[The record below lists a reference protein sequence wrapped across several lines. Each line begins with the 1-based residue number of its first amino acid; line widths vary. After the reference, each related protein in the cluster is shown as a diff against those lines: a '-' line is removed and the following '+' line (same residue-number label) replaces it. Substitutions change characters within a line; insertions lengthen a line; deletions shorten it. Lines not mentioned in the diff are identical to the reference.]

1 MVSRFVLGAEVHR
14 APPPPPAAPSG
25 APGGAGP
32 GGRPG
37 GRWPG
42 PPGPAGHR
50 QEEAG
55 GWNPLSPQSKSQ
67 GPAVWAR
74 SSGVTS
80 YPWSQGRMD
89 APRPLRH
96 RTVASMSWE
105 VWGQTT
111 RTGRSPKAAQ
121 ISSRW
126 AADLEGMAANV
137 PWAGPWEKGD
147 GHCPSPLSIQVSSW
161 PTGIGWSTHL
171 PPGGGT
177 TRERCPPARFLSE
190 RVFS

>member
-1 MVSRFVLGAEVHR
+1 MVSRFSWGQRSTVHPPASSCSVRGPRGRWARRPARWKVAWAPR
-14 APPPPPAAPSG
+14 APAT
-25 APGGAGP
+25 
-32 GGRPG
+32 GR
-37 GRWPG
+37 RK
-42 PPGPAGHR
+42 R
-50 QEEAG
+50 RVE
-55 GWNPLSPQSKSQ
+55 PLSPQSKSQ

-137 PWAGPWEKGD
+137 PWAGPGRRVTV
-147 GHCPSPLSIQVSSW
+147 IA
-161 PTGIGWSTHL
+161 
-171 PPGGGT
+171 
-177 TRERCPPARFLSE
+177 PAPFRS
-190 RVFS
+190 RSAAGPRG